1 MDQRS
6 PVIKLA
12 VFGSPVSQSRSPA
25 IHSRF
30 ARQCGIEVDYR
41 AIEASAASFAEQLQ
55 RLANEGGRGCNITA
69 PFKRQA
75 WELAGRAS
83 PGAQRAQAANTLR
96 FDSPDDWFA
105 DNTDG
110 RGLVRDLQA
119 RLGWRAGASRIAIIG
134 AGGAT
139 AGILGDLLDLKP
151 EAIIVANRTVERAA
165 RLAEAF
171 GAAVQACP
179 LAGLADFSACDLVIN
194 ATSLGHAGQVPE
206 LPRSLFHSQSSCY
219 DLNYGAAAEP
229 LRQWCSTAGIHYSD
243 GLGMLVEQAA
253 LSFELWTGKMPAT
266 EPVLQSLRQELGAN
280 LPD

>member
-1 MDQRS
+1 
-6 PVIKLA
+6 VIKLA

-41 AIEASAASFAEQLQ
+41 AIEASAASFEEQVQ
-55 RLANEGGRGCNITA
+55 RLAAEGGRGCNITV
-69 PFKRQA
+69 PFKRRA
-75 WELAGRAS
+75 WELAARAS
-83 PGAQRAQAANTLR
+83 PGAQRAQAANTLC
-96 FDSPDDWFA
+96 FDGPDDWFA

-119 RLGWRAGASRIAIIG
+119 RLGWRAGDSRVAIIG

-165 RLAEAF
+165 RLAETF
-171 GAAVQACP
+171 GAAVQACS
-179 LAGLADFSACDLVIN
+179 LAGLADLTACDLVLN
-194 ATSLGHAGQVPE
+194 ATSLGHSGQAPE
-206 LPRSLFHSQSSCY
+206 LPRSLFHSQSLCY
-219 DLNYGAAAEP
+219 DLNYGTAAEP
-229 LRQWCSTAGIHYSD
+229 LRQWCSKAGIRFSD

-253 LSFELWTGKMPAT
+253 LSFELWTGKTPAT
-266 EPVLQSLRQELGAN
+266 GLVLQSLRQELETN